1 MLRPYHPTCMTRV
14 AVVGGG
20 AWGTAL
26 ADLLARKGGVESV
39 TLWAREPE
47 VVDSI
52 NREHL
57 NHVFL
62 PGAPLDPTLRASGD
76 LAETV
81 RGAEVIVS
89 SAPSHVARQ
98 VMARVSP
105 ALGRGAMVVSVSKGL
120 EPERLTTLSCVLGE
134 VLPQGIPLAVLSGP
148 SFAREVYQ
156 HQPTAVV
163 AAARDHDVA
172 QRVQQV
178 FSTNYFRV
186 YSHTDVLGVEL
197 GGALKNVI
205 ALAAGI
211 LEGLGLG
218 HNTRAALAEPLAG
231 RGAGSWDGAVAR
243 PRRPRLG
250 RRGCEHR
257 ARRRDARCAAWRGA
271 ADRRAG
277 GRGVVRRQAA
287 APGDRRPDGAG
298 TESGA
303 VGGGRGEPM
312 SVPQPIQE
320 FFSIGEVCQLTDLKP
335 HVLRYWESQFRFLNP
350 AKNRSGN
357 RVYQRREI
365 ELIMLVKHLLYTEK
379 YTIEG
384 ARQKIE
390 QYRRSGDLKPEAR
403 RALATQTVKDLRA
416 ELKSIL
422 AILEGNA
429 SPNAGA
435 R

>member
-1 MLRPYHPTCMTRV
+1 MVRRIGSGRERAWRRETGAGEV
-14 AVVGGG
+14 KIAVVGGG

-52 NREHL
+52 NREHI

-62 PGAPLDPTLRASGD
+62 PGAPLDPTLRANGD

-98 VMARVSP
+98 VMARASP
-105 ALGRGAMVVSVSKGL
+105 AFPPGAMVVSVSKGL

-163 AAARDHDVA
+163 PAARDHEVA

-178 FSTNYFRV
+178 FAANYFRV

-218 HNTRAALAEPLAG
+218 DNTRAAPITRGPAEITRLGVALGAEPATFAGLAGMGDLILTATGPLSRNHQLGVELGEGKRLEEALAG
-231 RGAGSWDGAVAR
+231 RAAVVEGVNTARSAVTLAERHGVELPIAREVAEVLFHRKSPSQAVA
-243 PRRPRLG
+243 
-250 RRGCEHR
+250 
-257 ARRRDARCAAWRGA
+257 
-271 ADRRAG
+271 
-277 GRGVVRRQAA
+277 
-287 APGDRRPDGAG
+287 
-298 TESGA
+298 
-303 VGGGRGEPM
+303 
-312 SVPQPIQE
+312 
-320 FFSIGEVCQLTDLKP
+320 DLM
-335 HVLRYWESQFRFLNP
+335 E
-350 AKNRSGN
+350 
-357 RVYQRREI
+357 RE
-365 ELIMLVKHLLYTEK
+365 
-379 YTIEG
+379 
-384 ARQKIE
+384 
-390 QYRRSGDLKPEAR
+390 LKPEHWR
-403 RALATQTVKDLRA
+403 
-416 ELKSIL
+416 
-422 AILEGNA
+422 
-429 SPNAGA
+429 
-435 R
+435 